1 MKFRICSVCGNVIMS
16 LNNEQ
21 MPVKCC
27 NQVMQEL
34 VPNTKE
40 AAVEKHKPVIVEE
53 NGEKYIVVGST
64 LHPSTEE
71 HHIEWIVVDYGTSY
85 QVYNLEATSAPK
97 VKLVNPEGIK
107 DIYAYCNL
115 HGLWKMYK

>member
-1 MKFRICSVCGNVIMS
+1 MQFKICSVCGNIVMS
-16 LNNEQ
+16 LNNDQ
-21 MPVKCC
+21 MPIKCC

-40 AAVEKHKPVIVEE
+40 AAVEKHKPVIIEE

-64 LHPSTEE
+64 LHPSTDA
-71 HHIEWIVVDYGTSY
+71 HHIDWIAVDYGTSY
-85 QVYNLEATSAPK
+85 HVYHLDPLAEPK
-97 VKLVNPEGIK
+97 VKLEDSEGIV

-115 HGLWKMYK
+115 HGLWKMDK

>member
-1 MKFRICSVCGNVIMS
+1 MVFKHCTICGNIIMS
-16 LNNEQ
+16 LNNDK

-27 NQVMQEL
+27 EKVMEEL
-34 VPNTKE
+34 VPNVKE
-40 AAVEKHKPVIVEE
+40 AAVEKHKPVLIEE
-53 NGEKYIVVGST
+53 NGENFIAVGST

-85 QVYNLEATSAPK
+85 QVYRLSAAETPK
-97 VKLVNPEGIK
+97 VKLEVKEGIK

-115 HGLWKMYK
+115 HGLWKMDK